1 MLLRAEEAKH
11 RLETLGEGEV
21 GEYTQKRQVEI
32 FFKVLCFIFNLI
44 MNLAFIIYPCFNM
57 KMKCYYLIV
66 GS

>member
-44 MNLAFIIYPCFNM
+44 MNLAFIIYPSLF
-57 KMKCYYLIV
+57 
-66 GS
+66 